1 MQFAFN
7 TFISCQVTRSS
18 SYLYELR
25 IKKYICFISISLTIG
40 YIDFV
45 MTTYIIYI
53 YLYLKLICVPN

>member
-53 YLYLKLICVPN
+53 YLYLKLICVSN